1 MDTQQL
7 REIITTN
14 RPTLKD
20 NTVKSYISILKTVY
34 HQVYPDDSTINIDK
48 YQNTEKFLD
57 YLMENFDPSV
67 RKQYLSTLV
76 VLTENDE
83 YREQMM
89 KDVGWVNDHQTHEPN
104 QKQKDNFLTATQI
117 NALLKTLKSQV
128 KPIYDNKSYTPENLI
143 TLQNYVMVSLFCGK
157 FIPPRRSLDYTAFKV
172 KNIDKEKDNY
182 LDNNFLVFNQYKT
195 SSTYGQQRVLI
206 NKTLQNILNKYIK
219 VIPESQEYLLF
230 SVTGKPLSSVSF
242 NQRWNRIFNAPI
254 STNQWRHFYL
264 SHHYQ
269 NHIGLEQDL
278 IRMGTS
284 KAQLSTYIQRGDFR

>member
-1 MDTQQL
+1 MDITEL
-7 REIITTN
+7 REVITKN

-20 NTVKSYISILKTVY
+20 TTIKSYISILKSVY
-34 HQVYPDDSTINIDK
+34 HQVYPEDTNIDISK
-48 YQNTEKFLD
+48 FNDTKKFLD
-57 YLMENFDPSV
+57 YLMNNFDPSV

-89 KDVGWVNDHQTHEPN
+89 KDVTWVNENQNHEPN
-104 QKQKDNFLTATQI
+104 QKQKDNFLTLTQI
-117 NALLKTLKSQV
+117 NALLKTLRLQV
-128 KPIYDNKSYTPENLI
+128 KPIYNNKSYTPENLI
-143 TLQNYVMVSLFCGK
+143 ALQNWVLVNLFCGK
-157 FIPPRRSLDYTAFKV
+157 FIPPRRSLDWTAFKI

-182 LDNNFLVFNQYKT
+182 LDGNNLVFNTYKT
-195 SSTYGQQRVLI
+195 ASTYGQQRVLI

-219 VIPESQEYLLF
+219 TIPETQQYLLF
-230 SVTGKPLSSVSF
+230 SVTGKPLSSVTF
-242 NQRWNRIFNAPI
+242 NQRWNNIFNAPI

-269 NHIGLEQDL
+269 NHIGLEADL
-278 IRMGTS
+278 VRMGTS

>member
-1 MDTQQL
+1 MNVDEL
-7 REIITTN
+7 REVITKN

-20 NTVKSYISILKTVY
+20 TTIKSYISILKSVY
-34 HQVYPDDSTINIDK
+34 HQVYPEDTTIDIL
-48 YQNTEKFLD
+48 KFND
-57 YLMENFDPSV
+57 TKKFMEYLMGNYDPSV

-89 KDVGWVNDHQTHEPN
+89 KDVTWVNENQNHEPN
-104 QKQKDNFLTATQI
+104 QKQKDNFLTLTQI
-117 NALLKTLKSQV
+117 NALLKTLRLQV
-128 KPIYDNKSYTPENLI
+128 KPIYNNKSYTPENLI
-143 TLQNYVMVSLFCGK
+143 ALQNWVLVNLFCGK
-157 FIPPRRSLDYTAFKV
+157 FIPPRRSLDWTAFKI
-172 KNIDKEKDNY
+172 KNINKEKDNY
-182 LDNNFLVFNQYKT
+182 LDGNNLVFNTYKT
-195 SSTYGQQRVLI
+195 ASTYGQQRVLI

-219 VIPESQEYLLF
+219 VIPEGQEYLLF

-242 NQRWNRIFNAPI
+242 NQRWNHIFNAPI

-269 NHIGLEQDL
+269 NHIGLEADL
-278 IRMGTS
+278 TRMGTS

>member
-7 REIITTN
+7 REIITAN

-20 NTVKSYISILKTVY
+20 NTVKSYISILKSVY
-34 HQVYPDDSTINIDK
+34 HQVYPEDTTINIDK
-48 YQNTEKFLD
+48 FNDTKKFLD

-89 KDVGWVNDHQTHEPN
+89 KDVTWVNDHQTHEPN

-143 TLQNYVMVSLFCGK
+143 TLQNYVMVNLFCGK

-172 KNIDKEKDNY
+172 RNIDKEKDNY

-230 SVTGKPLSSVSF
+230 SVTAKPLSSVSF